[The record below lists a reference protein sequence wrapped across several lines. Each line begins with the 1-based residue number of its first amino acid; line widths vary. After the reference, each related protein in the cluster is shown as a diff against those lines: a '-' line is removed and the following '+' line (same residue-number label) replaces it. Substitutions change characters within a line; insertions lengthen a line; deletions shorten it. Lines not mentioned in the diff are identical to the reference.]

1 MEQPRAQ
8 ETPQAR
14 QRIGSAPSPIK
25 VFYSPA
31 PGVIVSVAVSAGDLV
46 VTGDL
51 VCVLEAMNA
60 RHSLRADWTGIVK
73 KVHVGAGQHIKVG
86 DTIVELE

>member
-1 MEQPRAQ
+1 MEQPRAH
-8 ETPQAR
+8 EAP
-14 QRIGSAPSPIK
+14 QRIESAPSPIK

-31 PGVIVSVAVSAGDLV
+31 AGVIVSVAVSEGELV

-60 RHSLRADWTGIVK
+60 RHRLRADWTGIVK
-73 KVHVGAGQHIKVG
+73 KVHVGAGQRIVAG
-86 DTIVELE
+86 DMIVELE